1 MQFSHGIFRASSVD
15 RKNDMSSRLFVLA
28 MVVVLLGS
36 ALICYH
42 QMGLKEDRAFRLAVG
57 DGLRRLYAQAATQAR
72 QKNTTTFAPKLFAEM
87 LRGDLMEHRDFPG
100 FSKESAVSVAV
111 EEVAFGTTN
120 LLCVVQP
127 WKNKRYGIDGK
138 GDCRVV
144 NPTEY
149 QNWPHTTLNVTTI
162 TH

>member
-1 MQFSHGIFRASSVD
+1 
-15 RKNDMSSRLFVLA
+15 
-28 MVVVLLGS
+28 MVMALLGS

-42 QMGLKEDRAFRLAVG
+42 QMGLKEERAFRLAVE
-57 DGLRRLYAQAATQAR
+57 DGLRRLYAQATSDQAR
-72 QKNTTTFAPKLFAEM
+72 QKNTTTFAPKLFAET
-87 LRGDLMEHRDFPG
+87 LRAELMEHRDFPG
-100 FSKESAVSVAV
+100 FSKESDVSIAV
-111 EEVAFGTTN
+111 EEVALGATN

-127 WKNKRYGIDGK
+127 WKDERYGIDGK

-149 QNWPHTTLNVTTI
+149 QNWPHARLNVHAI